1 MTGIGLTSTLLTAQR
16 IFAANTRSL
25 AGSLER
31 LSTGKRI
38 NRGSDNPA
46 GLITSENL
54 LAVLATLGA
63 EVRSLQRADHVA
75 TVADG
80 ALGTTGDL
88 LAEANALVVA
98 NANSAGLSDA
108 ERQANQMQLD
118 SILASVN
125 RTARSTSFNGQS
137 LLDGSATITAGGE
150 QLALQSISTGNLG
163 EVVIDGE
170 TYTLADLSGGGR
182 LNIVDG
188 NTEGAQLAISAAIN
202 EISTMRGRLG
212 ALQRN
217 TIHAG
222 IESRTIA
229 IENTAAANSQ
239 IRDTDFAAELV
250 NLRRAQLLHGASLVA
265 LKLTI
270 SAQSGIL
277 ALLGRTKD

>member
-1 MTGIGLTSTLLTAQR
+1 MTGIGLTRTLLTAQR
-16 IFAANTRSL
+16 SFATNTRSL

-38 NRGSDNPA
+38 NRGSDDPA
-46 GLITSENL
+46 GLITSQNL

-63 EVRSLQRADHVA
+63 EERSLQRSDHGA

-88 LAEANALVVA
+88 LAQANALVVA

-125 RTARSTSFNGQS
+125 RTASSTSFNGQN
-137 LLDGSATITAGGE
+137 LLDGSATITAGGVE
-150 QLALQSISTGNLG
+150 LALQSISTGNLG
-163 EVVIDGE
+163 GVVIDGE
-170 TYTLADLSGGGR
+170 TYTLADLSGGGS

-222 IESRTIA
+222 IESRKIA

-239 IRDTDFAAELV
+239 ISDTDFASELV
-250 NLRRAQLLHGASLVA
+250 NLRRAQLLQGASLAA

-270 SAQSGIL
+270 GAQSGVL
-277 ALLGRTKD
+277 ALLGRKGD

>member
-16 IFAANTRSL
+16 IFATNTRSL

-38 NRGSDNPA
+38 NRGSDDPA
-46 GLITSENL
+46 GLITSQNL

-63 EVRSLQRADHVA
+63 EVRSLQRSDHVA

-125 RTARSTSFNGQS
+125 RTASSTTFNGQS

-150 QLALQSISTGNLG
+150 ELALQNISTGSLG

-170 TYTLADLSGGGR
+170 TYTLADLSGGGS
-182 LNIVDG
+182 LNIVNG

-217 TIHAG
+217 TIHSG
-222 IESRTIA
+222 IESRKIA

-239 IRDTDFAAELV
+239 ISDTDFAAELV
-250 NLRRAQLLHGASLVA
+250 NLRRAQLLQGASLAA

-270 SAQSGIL
+270 SAQSGVL
-277 ALLGRTKD
+277 ALLGRKKD